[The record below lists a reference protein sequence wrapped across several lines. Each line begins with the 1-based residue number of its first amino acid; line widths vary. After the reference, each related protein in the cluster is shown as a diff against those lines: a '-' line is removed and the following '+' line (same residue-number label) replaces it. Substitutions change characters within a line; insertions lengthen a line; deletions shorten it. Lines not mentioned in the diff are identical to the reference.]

1 MQPRFKVIETTRLED
16 GSNRFR
22 VVDLVEEGSAS
33 KHGIYEARA
42 DAEPV
47 CSLLNA
53 EHPRE
58 RSVRYGT
65 A

>member
-1 MQPRFKVIETTRLED
+1 MQPRFKVIETTSLDD
-16 GSNRFR
+16 GSKRSR
-22 VVDLVEEGSAS
+22 VVDLVEGGSAS
-33 KHGIYEARA
+33 KHGVFEVRA
-42 DAEPV
+42 DAEAV

-58 RSVRYGT
+58 KSVRYGT